1 MRKILIRPT
10 ARNDIKKIWRYTY
23 KNWGEQQAD
32 TYTNS
37 LGQAIDEIP
46 ENPEIGGSIEH
57 VLQGYRLYH
66 FKDHLIIYRVRPT
79 VIDIVRVLGESMDVK
94 RHL

>member
-1 MRKILIRPT
+1 MRKILIRPA

-32 TYTNS
+32 TYTNL

-46 ENPEIGGSIEH
+46 ENPDIGGSIEH
-57 VLQGYRLYH
+57 VIY
-66 FKDHLIIYRVRPT
+66 KDIDSTILNII
-79 VIDIVRVLGESMDVK
+79 
-94 RHL
+94 